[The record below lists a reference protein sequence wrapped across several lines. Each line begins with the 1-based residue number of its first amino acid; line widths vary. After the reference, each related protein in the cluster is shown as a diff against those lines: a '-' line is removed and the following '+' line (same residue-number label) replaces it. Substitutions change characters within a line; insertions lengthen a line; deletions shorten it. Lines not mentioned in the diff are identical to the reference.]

1 MKIPASLA
9 MLVLLLTGCT
19 SVSTDSRHAADL
31 AKVKHLYV
39 EHRQND
45 NHALDQLIVTELQ
58 SLGYDA
64 ACGPTTMMPDNTQGI
79 ITYEDQ
85 WVFDFTTHM
94 VALDIKVRSAEK
106 DQALGSGHYFNRGVS
121 RVTPE
126 KIVHDVVTSMFK
138 PI

>member
-1 MKIPASLA
+1 MKIHAPLILFA
-9 MLVLLLTGCT
+9 LLLASCT
-19 SVSTDSRHAADL
+19 SVSTDNRHAADL

-58 SLGYDA
+58 ALGYDA

-85 WVFDFTTHM
+85 WVFDFSTHM
-94 VALDIKVRSAEK
+94 VALDLRVRSADK
-106 DQALGSGHYFNRGVS
+106 DQTIGSGHYFNRGVS
-121 RVTPE
+121 RVSPE
-126 KIVHDVVTSMFK
+126 NIVHAVVTSMFK
-138 PI
+138 RI